1 MFRRILGYIF
11 ILLSITAFYQCAR
24 KGTPT
29 GGPKDVTPPV
39 LIRAE
44 PENMSTNFQ
53 GKKIRL
59 YFDELV
65 KLEKVQEQLIVSPP
79 LIYQPLLSPQGGA
92 NKFVEIIIQD
102 TLKENTTYTINFGQS
117 IVDNNEGNPNPFL
130 TYVFST
136 GDYIDSLELQGVVKD
151 AFNKEADDFISVMLY
166 NIDSSYTDSTI
177 YKKPPNYITNT
188 LDSTIIFNLKN
199 LKEGTYA
206 LFAIKDQTKNN
217 IFDQNTDKIGFIK
230 DTVQL
235 PTDSIYLLNL
245 FREIPDYG
253 IAVPTYAA
261 KNKISFGFYGN
272 GKDIELNTISPIP
285 DTVKTKIL
293 KEREKDTLN
302 FWFTPYDMDSI
313 LFTVKN
319 ERLKL
324 IDTFKVKSRKVG
336 IDSLKLTPSRTG
348 TLNFEERFSLL
359 ANTPI
364 ESLDTT
370 KIEVFKQDTLQV
382 IYTSVLDTLENQV
395 NFEFKV
401 DANEKY
407 KVQMIPGAIVDFFGT
422 TNDSI
427 SFNLNTK
434 SYADYGNLSVN
445 LTGESIEYPV
455 ILELTNEKG
464 EVQRT
469 QTATEPKVFEFNH
482 INPGKYL
489 IRAIFDTNNNGQW
502 DTGNY
507 LKRIQP
513 EKVSYYPT
521 TIEMRANW
529 IENVTFTILE

>member
-1 MFRRILGYIF
+1 MLRRILGYIF

-39 LIRAE
+39 LLRAE
-44 PENMSTNFQ
+44 PENMSVNFK
-53 GKKIRL
+53 GNKIRL

-79 LIYQPLLSPQGGA
+79 LKYQPLLSPQGGA

-136 GDYIDSLELQGVVKD
+136 GNYIDSLELRGVVKD

-166 NIDSSYTDSTI
+166 SIDSSYTDSTI
-177 YKKPPNYITNT
+177 FKRPPNYITNT
-188 LDSTIIFNLKN
+188 LDSAIIFNLKN

-206 LFAIKDQTKNN
+206 LFGVKDQAKNN
-217 IFDQNTDKIGFIK
+217 VFDQNTDKIGFIN
-230 DTVQL
+230 DTIHL

-245 FREIPDYG
+245 FKEVPDYG
-253 IAVPTYAA
+253 ITVPTYAA
-261 KNKISFGFYGN
+261 KNKIIFGYYGD
-272 GKDIELNTISPIP
+272 GKSMEISPISNIP
-285 DTVKTKIL
+285 DTVSYKIL

-302 FWFTPYDMDSI
+302 FWFTPYGMDSL
-313 LFTVKN
+313 LFTVRN
-319 ERLKL
+319 ESLKL
-324 IDTFKVKSRKVG
+324 IDTFNVKSRKVG
-336 IDSLKLTPSRTG
+336 IDSLKLSPSQTG
-348 TLNFEERFSLL
+348 TMNFEERFSLW

-364 ESLDTT
+364 SSIDST
-370 KIEVFKQDTLQV
+370 KFSIFKQDTLQLLHTV
-382 IYTSVLDTLENQV
+382 ALDTLGNHV
-395 NFEFKV
+395 NFNFEV
-401 DANEKY
+401 GPNEKY
-407 KVQMIPGAIVDFFGT
+407 KIQMLPGAVTDFFGT

-427 SFNLNTK
+427 NFNLNTK
-434 SYADYGNLSVN
+434 SFADYGNLTVN
-445 LTGESIEYPV
+445 LSGNSIEYPV

-464 EVQRT
+464 EVQRK
-469 QTATEPKVFEFNH
+469 QIAKEAQIFEFNH

-489 IRAIFDTNNNGQW
+489 IRAIFDANNNGEW

-507 LKRIQP
+507 LKRTQP
-513 EKVSYYPT
+513 EKIAYYPS

-529 IENVTFTILE
+529 IENITFNILD

>member
-39 LIRAE
+39 LLRAV
-44 PENMSTNFQ
+44 PENMSTNFE

-79 LIYQPLLSPQGGA
+79 LKYQPLLSPQGGA
-92 NKFVEIIIQD
+92 NKFVEIVIQD

-166 NIDSSYTDSTI
+166 SIDSSYTDSTV
-177 YKKPPNYITNT
+177 YKRPPNYITNT

-217 IFDQNTDKIGFIK
+217 VFDQNTDKIGFIK
-230 DTVQL
+230 DTVRL

-245 FREIPDYG
+245 FREVPDYG

-261 KNKISFGFYGN
+261 KNKISFGYYGD

-293 KEREKDTLN
+293 KERDKDTLN
-302 FWFTPYDMDSI
+302 FWFTPYDMDSL

-348 TLNFEERFSLL
+348 TLNFGERFSLL

-382 IYTSVLDTLENQV
+382 IHTAVLDSLENQV
-395 NFEFKV
+395 NIEFKV

-427 SFNLNTK
+427 NFVLNTK

-469 QTATEPKVFEFNH
+469 QIATEPKVFEFNH
-482 INPGKYL
+482 ISPGKYL

-529 IENVTFTILE
+529 IENITFTILN